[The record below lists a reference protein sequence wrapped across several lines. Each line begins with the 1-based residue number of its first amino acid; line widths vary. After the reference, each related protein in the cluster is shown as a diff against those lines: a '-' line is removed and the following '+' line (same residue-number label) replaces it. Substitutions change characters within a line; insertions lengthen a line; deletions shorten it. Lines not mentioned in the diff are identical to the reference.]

1 MSRTLGSMSRR
12 AAPRNV
18 RPILWLSL
26 SVLGFVA
33 ALALRSSVLAVFASV
48 AILGALLSVGRFPRI
63 RD

>member
-1 MSRTLGSMSRR
+1 MSRR
-12 AAPRNV
+12 GASRNL

-26 SVLGFVA
+26 SIVGFVA
-33 ALALRSSVLAVFASV
+33 ALALRSSALAVLASV

>member
-1 MSRTLGSMSRR
+1 MSRR
-12 AAPRNV
+12 AAPRNL
-18 RPILWLSL
+18 RPIVWLGL

-33 ALALRSSVLAVFASV
+33 AVDLQSSALAGLASV

>member
-1 MSRTLGSMSRR
+1 MSRR
-12 AAPRNV
+12 AAPRNL

-26 SVLGFVA
+26 SVVGFAA
-33 ALALRSSVLAVFASV
+33 ALVLRSSALAVLASV

>member
-1 MSRTLGSMSRR
+1 MSRR
-12 AAPRNV
+12 AAPRNL
-18 RPILWLSL
+18 RPIVWLGL

-33 ALALRSSVLAVFASV
+33 AVALQSSALAVLASV

>member
-1 MSRTLGSMSRR
+1 MSRR
-12 AAPRNV
+12 TAPRNL
-18 RPILWLSL
+18 RPIVWLGL

-33 ALALRSSVLAVFASV
+33 AVDLQSSALAGLASV